1 MTSGTRPWSRISWKS
16 LKALSTCGPVFP
28 GTDQGAAGEVWQETL
43 VSLCRPELQSSL
55 WNVPLSHA
63 LIKASLVN
71 PSGRRPWSRIVSKPV
86 TFLALPAGADGCAVN
101 DHIGQEN
108 LDCNL
113 GDVCSACC
121 GCKPFAYAL
130 MPAL

>member
-1 MTSGTRPWSRISWKS
+1 MTSGTRPWSRVSWES
-16 LKALSTCGPVFP
+16 LKALATFGPVCA

-86 TFLALPAGADGCAVN
+86 TFWPYP
-101 DHIGQEN
+101 Q
-108 LDCNL
+108 
-113 GDVCSACC
+113 
-121 GCKPFAYAL
+121 AL
-130 MPAL
+130 MAAL